1 MAVGKKRFK
10 IRYLRWFSVIAIS
23 LLFALSYFLD
33 IQLLEGSLVGSRFAG
48 FHLTDPFAAI
58 EVMLAGLS
66 VPVNLLIGMAT
77 IVLFYI
83 IIGGR
88 AFCSWVCPYGFL
100 SELGE
105 YAHVALKKR
114 GIIKGERNIP
124 INRYWFWVLWAS
136 LSFVTGYLVFET
148 FNLMAITSRLA
159 IYGFSL
165 VAVFILISLI
175 IEIFFFRRFWCKNV
189 CPSGTTYGM
198 LNWVSAGKI
207 SWRKGGCGKCGKC
220 IDACYDKSLLGFINE
235 DEGGL
240 REIVYVKGSGCTLC
254 GRCIDECPQ
263 GCMGYSN
270 RLKNIV

>member
-1 MAVGKKRFK
+1 MAAVKKRFK
-10 IRYLRWFSVIAIS
+10 IKYVRWISVIIIS
-23 LLFALSYFLD
+23 SLFALSYFFD
-33 IQLLEGSLVGSRFAG
+33 IQILEGSLVGSRFVG

-58 EVMLAGLS
+58 EVMLAS
-66 VPVNLLIGMAT
+66 FSIPINLLIGMAT

-105 YAHVALKKR
+105 YAHLALKKR

-124 INRYWFWVLWAS
+124 INRYWFWILWAS
-136 LSFVTGYLVFET
+136 LSLVTGYLIFET
-148 FNLMAITSRLA
+148 FNLMAITSRFV
-159 IYGFSL
+159 IYGFS
-165 VAVFILISLI
+165 VVVIFIFISLI

-198 LNWVSAGKI
+198 LNLVSAGKI
-207 SWRKGGCGKCGKC
+207 SWIKGDCGKCGKC
-220 IDACYDKSLLGFINE
+220 MDVCYDESLLDFINNE
-235 DEGGL
+235 DTNPG
-240 REIVYVKGSGCTLC
+240 EIVYIKGCGCTLC

-263 GCMGYSN
+263 GCMSYRN